1 MALSLS
7 AGRRPWVKRLGWLIL
22 IWALSVLALGVVA
35 ALLRI
40 LMNFAG
46 LTV

>member
-1 MALSLS
+1 MASPPRSEHRL
-7 AGRRPWVKRLGWLIL
+7 WVCRLGWLIV
-22 IWALSVLALGVVA
+22 IWMLSVLTLAVVA
-35 ALLRI
+35 ALLRT

>member
-1 MALSLS
+1 MASPPRSEHRL
-7 AGRRPWVKRLGWLIL
+7 WVRRLGWLIV
-22 IWALSVLALGVVA
+22 IWMLSVLTLAVVA
-35 ALLRI
+35 ALLRT

>member
-1 MALSLS
+1 MAS
-7 AGRRPWVKRLGWLIL
+7 ALESRHRLWARRIGWLIL
-22 IWALSVLALGVVA
+22 IWSVSLIALAVVA
-35 ALLRI
+35 ALLRT

>member
-1 MALSLS
+1 MASPPGSGHRLW
-7 AGRRPWVKRLGWLIL
+7 ARRIGWLIL
-22 IWALSVLALGVVA
+22 IWTVSVIALGVVA
-35 ALLRI
+35 ALLRT